1 MTEAFD
7 YSASAVAADLTPRL
21 DRPAPGLAS
30 TADLLT
36 DGGDARIALEPETAR
51 NKYGCT
57 ATPEAALADF
67 GSSTASSI
75 SARGFAAAAALCAR
89 LAETEGRERRAVTYG
104 RELDRIRAEL
114 AGLCGLAGMPGLDII
129 FAASGTDLHLLVS
142 ALIGGAPERPL
153 VCIDVEAEE
162 TGSGVPDALSGR
174 HFSTHTALG
183 ETVGAGDHLGVH
195 GEFAAVPARGETGAL
210 RPAADIEEELD
221 AIVLDAA
228 MSGQRALLTVTD
240 VSKTGLISPGLDV
253 VLALVRRFPKTL
265 EVLIDACQFRLSPE
279 TLRAYLDQGF
289 MVAVTGSKF
298 LTGPTFSG
306 ALFVPEA
313 VGARLNGRLLPPGL
327 RAYSARAE
335 WPAGWVAGAGM
346 SEAANYGLLLRW
358 EAALAELRAFRALAP
373 AAVTAFMG
381 SFAAAI
387 QARLADDPA
396 FEPLATRKLN
406 RAAIGAPPGWD
417 RTPSIFPFLLR
428 RPGGGYLGLAETQA
442 IYRSLASA
450 GARLGQPVR
459 CGVRDGAPVSALRIC
474 NSARVIVE
482 ALSEG
487 GDPDVVTVQALGVL
501 DRAAAAA
508 SANGVCS

>member
-7 YSASAVAADLTPRL
+7 YSASAVAADLAARL
-21 DRPAPGLAS
+21 DRLGPVLAS
-30 TADLLT
+30 TCGLLT
-36 DGGDARIALEPETAR
+36 DGGDARIALNPETAR

-57 ATPEAALADF
+57 ATPEAGLADF

-75 SARGFAAAAALCAR
+75 SRRGFAAADALRQR
-89 LAETEGRERRAVTYG
+89 LAGLEGRERRAVTYG
-104 RELDRIRAEL
+104 RELDRLRVEL
-114 AGLCGLAGMPGLDII
+114 ADLCGLGDMAGLNIV
-129 FAASGTDLHLLVS
+129 FAASGTDLHLLAS
-142 ALIGGAPERPL
+142 ALIGGTPERPL

-183 ETVGAGDHLGVH
+183 ETVASGEPIGVH
-195 GEFAAVPARGETGAL
+195 GEFSAVPARGESGAL
-210 RPAADIEEELD
+210 RSTADIEEELD

-228 MSGQRALLTVTD
+228 MSGQRALLTVSD
-240 VSKTGLISPGLDV
+240 VSKTGLISPSLDV

-265 EVLIDACQFRLSPE
+265 EVLVDACQFRLSPE
-279 TLRAYLDQGF
+279 TLRAYLNQGF

-306 ALFVPEA
+306 ALFVPQTL
-313 VGARLNGRLLPPGL
+313 GARVNSRLLPPGL

-335 WPAGWVAGAGM
+335 WPADWVAGAGM

-358 EAALAELRAFRALAP
+358 EAALAELRAFRALPP
-373 AAVTAFMG
+373 AMVKAFMDA
-381 SFAAAI
+381 FAAAI
-387 QARLADDPA
+387 QARLVADPA
-396 FEPLATRKLN
+396 FEPLATRKLS

-428 RPGGGYLGLAETQA
+428 RPHGGYLSLAETQDV
-442 IYRSLASA
+442 YRALAGA

-459 CGVRDGAPVSALRIC
+459 CGARGDAPVSALRLC
-474 NSARVIVE
+474 NSARLIVE
-482 ALSEG
+482 ALSDG
-487 GDPDVVTVQALGVL
+487 GDPEAVIAEALGVL
-501 DRAAAAA
+501 DRVAAAV
-508 SANGVCS
+508 GT